1 MHKAAKRPIEVWR
14 VNFSDVLSS
23 PYGPTQHTRAATRQA
38 TSMGTT
44 DLESNPGSDSRSGPA
59 TQEPIISDDPRN
71 LVVPRRSE

>member
-1 MHKAAKRPIEVWR
+1 MAERPIEVKR
-14 VNFSDVLSS
+14 VTFSNALIPLD
-23 PYGPTQHTRAATRQA
+23 GPTQHTRAATRQA